1 MYKPRGNI
9 LMCACAFS
17 RLPTLQRSNFK
28 KHNCFFSV
36 AFFSSQT
43 NLRIRRGIRVF
54 QQTKANSTKTWQ
66 LQRVQRILNRIQ
78 SQLLVKI
85 PLQEV
90 KNIHPF
96 HSLTADVSSKYQ
108 KAMIKACRL
117 GSRKRHCRRSVVSPL
132 AQSRLYE
139 KTVLC

>member
-1 MYKPRGNI
+1 
-9 LMCACAFS
+9 MCACAFS
-17 RLPTLQRSNFK
+17 HLPTLQRSNFK
-28 KHNCFFSV
+28 KHNCFF
-36 AFFSSQT
+36 FSSQT
-43 NLRIRRGIRVF
+43 NLRIRTGIRVF
-54 QQTKANSTKTWQ
+54 QQTKANSTKTRQ

-90 KNIHPF
+90 KNNHPF

-108 KAMIKACRL
+108 KAMIKAVRL
-117 GSRKRHCRRSVVSPL
+117 GSRKRCCCRRSVVSPL

-139 KTVLC
+139 KTTLR